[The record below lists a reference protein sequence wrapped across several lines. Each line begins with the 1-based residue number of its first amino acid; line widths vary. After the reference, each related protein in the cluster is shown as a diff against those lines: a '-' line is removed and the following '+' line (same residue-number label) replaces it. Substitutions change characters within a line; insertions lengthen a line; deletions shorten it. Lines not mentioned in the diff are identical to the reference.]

1 MIMRR
6 SLLLLLASSLPLA
19 SCGVLKG
26 SGPKSTPVIGDRTS
40 ILGNTDAEVTVDP
53 SLADVAVLLPPPTT
67 NADWEQPGGSPTH
80 SLGHLTLS
88 EGLATVWQARIGGI
102 TKATR
107 LAAAPV
113 VVGGKLFAID
123 TDARIRA
130 YDATSGA
137 PLWATQ
143 LAPKDG
149 RNERSL
155 YGGGVSAFGDRV
167 YATNGLGEVAALDA
181 ATGGEIWRVKPGG
194 PLRGSPTLAF
204 GSLFVLSQDNQLFS
218 LRASDGDLQWTQ
230 SGSIEGANVFGV
242 AAPAAGQGTVIA
254 GFSSGELGAYRY
266 ENGQPVWQDQLS
278 RTRITTSVGLLSDI
292 DANPVIDQGRV
303 YALGQGGRMVS
314 LELVTG
320 QRLWELNVAG
330 IATPW
335 VAGEWL
341 WAVTDQ
347 GVLFAVARSNGKVRW
362 KTQLARYRN
371 EKKQSG
377 PISWQGPVLAG
388 GRLIL
393 LSSEGALAQVDPTTG
408 AVTSQT
414 QVGDAFHLPPVV
426 ANGTLYTLDDDGTIT
441 ARR

>member
-1 MIMRR
+1 MTSRP
-6 SLLLLLASSLPLA
+6 LLIALIAALPLA
-19 SCGVLKG
+19 GCGIFKG
-26 SGPKSTPVIGDRTS
+26 SGAKTTPVLGNRTS
-40 ILGNTDAEVTVDP
+40 ILGNREQEVTVDP
-53 SLADVAVLLPPPTT
+53 TLAGVDVILPPMVA
-67 NADWEQPGGSPTH
+67 NRDWEQPGGSPSH
-80 SLGHLTLS
+80 SLGHLTLAA
-88 EGLATVWQARIGGI
+88 ETAPVWEARIAGV
-102 TKATR
+102 TTSTR

-113 VVGGKLFAID
+113 VVDGKLFAID
-123 TDARIRA
+123 TEAVVRALDA
-130 YDATSGA
+130 ATGA
-137 PLWATQ
+137 ALWSKN
-143 LAPKDG
+143 LAAANGKDG
-149 RNERSL
+149 RSL

-167 YATNGLGEVAALDA
+167 YATNGLGEVAALNA
-181 ATGGEIWRVKPGG
+181 ADGAEIWRVKPGG
-194 PLRGSPTLAF
+194 PLRGSPTIAF
-204 GSLFVLSQDNQLFS
+204 GSLFVLSQDNQLFA

-230 SGSIEGANVFGV
+230 SGSVEGANVFGV

-254 GFSSGELGAYRY
+254 GFSSGELGGYRY

-347 GVLFAVARSNGKVRW
+347 GVLFSIARANGKVLW
-362 KTQLARYRN
+362 KTQLRRYRK
-371 EKKQSG
+371 EKSESG
-377 PISWQGPVLAG
+377 RVSWQGPVLAG
-388 GRLIL
+388 GRLLL
-393 LSSEGALAQVDPTTG
+393 LSSEGELAEVDPATG
-408 AVTSQT
+408 AVTRQT
-414 QVGDAFHLPPVV
+414 QVGNSFHVPPVV
-426 ANGTLYTLDDDGTIT
+426 AGGMVYMLDDEGRIL

>member
-1 MIMRR
+1 MTRR
-6 SLLLLLASSLPLA
+6 ALLLLLSASLPLA
-19 SCGVLKG
+19 GCGILKG
-26 SGPKSTPVIGDRTS
+26 GGPKTTPVLGDRSS
-40 ILGNTDAEVTVDP
+40 ILGTREAEVAVDP
-53 SLADVAVLLPPPTT
+53 SLAGVDVLLSPPVT
-67 NADWEQPGGSPTH
+67 NASWDQPGGGPAH
-80 SLGHLTLS
+80 ALGHLALGDTLAIAWS
-88 EGLATVWQARIGGI
+88 KRIEGDGKGV
-102 TKATR
+102 R

-123 TDARIRA
+123 TAARVRA
-130 YDATSGA
+130 YDAATGA
-137 PLWATQ
+137 DLWSTR
-143 LAPKDG
+143 LAPENG
-149 RNERSL
+149 RDERSL
-155 YGGGVSAFGDRV
+155 YGGGVSAYADRV
-167 YATNGLGEVAALDA
+167 YAVNGLGEVAALDA
-181 ATGGEIWRVKPGG
+181 NTGAEIWRVKPGG
-194 PLRGSPTLAF
+194 PLRGSPTVAF

-218 LRASDGDLQWTQ
+218 LRAADGELQWTQ
-230 SGSIEGANVFGV
+230 SGSIQGANVFGV

-254 GFSSGELGAYRY
+254 GFSSGELGGYRY

-278 RTRITTSVGLLSDI
+278 RTQITTSVGLLSDI

-330 IATPW
+330 ISSPW

-362 KTQLARYRN
+362 KTQLRHYRN
-371 EKKQSG
+371 EKKSTG

-393 LSSEGALAQVDPTTG
+393 VNSEGEMAEVDPATG
-408 AVTSQT
+408 AVTRQT
-414 QVGDAFHLPPVV
+414 KAGASFHLPPVV
-426 ANGTLYTLDDDGTIT
+426 ANGTLYLLDDDGQLT

>member
-1 MIMRR
+1 MTRR
-6 SLLLLLASSLPLA
+6 PLLLILIAALPLSACSLL
-19 SCGVLKG
+19 KG
-26 SGPKSTPVIGDRTS
+26 NGPKTTPVIGDRTS
-40 ILGNTDAEVTVDP
+40 ILGSKEAEVTIDP
-53 SLADVAVLLPPPTT
+53 SLADVAVLLPPAIT
-67 NADWEQPGGSPTH
+67 NADWDQPGGSPTH
-80 SLGHLTLS
+80 SLGHLALPETL
-88 EGLATVWQARIGGI
+88 GLAWQARTEGI

-123 TDARIRA
+123 TDARVRA
-130 YDATSGA
+130 FDAATGA
-137 PLWATQ
+137 ELWTMQ
-143 LAPKDG
+143 LAPADG
-149 RNERSL
+149 RNSRSL
-155 YGGGVSAFGDRV
+155 YGGGVSASGDRV
-167 YATNGLGEVAALDA
+167 YATNGLGEVAALDS
-181 ATGGEIWRVKPGG
+181 ATGAQIWRVKPGG

-218 LRASDGDLQWTQ
+218 LRATDGDLQWTQ
-230 SGSIEGANVFGV
+230 SGSVEGANVFGV
-242 AAPAAGQGTVIA
+242 AAPAAGQGTVVA
-254 GFSSGELGAYRY
+254 GFSSGELGGYRY

-278 RTRITTSVGLLSDI
+278 RTRITTSVGLLSDV

-341 WAVTDQ
+341 WAVTDG
-347 GVLFAVARSNGKVRW
+347 GVLFAVARSNGKIRW
-362 KTQLARYRN
+362 KTQLPRYR
-371 EKKQSG
+371 KPKSQSG

-393 LSSEGALAQVDPTTG
+393 VSSEGQMAEVDPATG
-408 AVTSQT
+408 AVTRSIE
-414 QVGDAFHLPPVV
+414 VGSSFHLPPVV
-426 ANGTLYTLDDDGTIT
+426 ANGTLYLLDDDGTIS

>member
-1 MIMRR
+1 MIRR
-6 SLLLLLASSLPLA
+6 SLLLVIAGALPLTA
-19 SCGVLKG
+19 CGVLKG
-26 SGPKSTPVIGDRTS
+26 SGPKTTPVIGDRTS
-40 ILGNTDAEVTVDP
+40 ILGAREAEVTVDP
-53 SLADVAVLLPPPTT
+53 SLADVAVLLPPAVT
-67 NADWEQPGGSPTH
+67 NADWGQPGGSPTH
-80 SLGHLTLS
+80 SLGHLALPDTL
-88 EGLATVWQARIGGI
+88 TQVWQARIAGV

-113 VVGGKLFAID
+113 VVDGRLFAID

-130 YDATSGA
+130 FDSATGA
-137 PLWATQ
+137 PLWTTQ
-143 LAPKDG
+143 LASEDG

-155 YGGGVSAFGDRV
+155 YGGGVSAFGERV
-167 YATNGLGEVAALDA
+167 YATNGVGEVATLEA
-181 ATGGEIWRVKPGG
+181 ATGAEIWRVKPGG

-230 SGSIEGANVFGV
+230 SGSVEGANVFGV

-254 GFSSGELGAYRY
+254 GFSSGELGGYRY

-278 RTRITTSVGLLSDI
+278 RTRITTSVGLLSDV
-292 DANPVIDQGRV
+292 DANPVIDAGRV

-320 QRLWELNVAG
+320 QRIWELNVAG

-341 WAVTDQ
+341 WAVTDT

-371 EKKQSG
+371 EKNQSG

-393 LSSEGALAQVDPTTG
+393 LSSEGAMAEVDPATG
-408 AVTSQT
+408 AVIRQT
-414 QVGDAFHLPPVV
+414 EVGRSFHLPPVV

>member
-1 MIMRR
+1 MTKRA
-6 SLLLLLASSLPLA
+6 LLFLLTAALPL
-19 SCGVLKG
+19 SGCGILKG
-26 SGPKSTPVIGDRTS
+26 SGPKTTPVVGDRTS
-40 ILGNTDAEVTVDP
+40 VLGNREAEVTVDA
-53 SLADVAVLLPPPTT
+53 SLAGVDVLLPPAVA
-67 NADWEQPGGSPTH
+67 NGSWDQPGGASSH
-80 SLGHLTLS
+80 ALGHLALGETL
-88 EGLATVWQARIGGI
+88 GLAWTKRIAGTG
-102 TKATR
+102 KSVR

-113 VVGGKLFAID
+113 VVGGKVFVID
-123 TDARIRA
+123 TDARVRA
-130 YDATSGA
+130 FDSTSGA
-137 PLWATQ
+137 DLWSTR
-143 LAPKDG
+143 LAPENGQD
-149 RNERSL
+149 ERSL
-155 YGGGVSAFGDRV
+155 YGGGVSASGDRV
-167 YATNGLGEVAALDA
+167 YASNGLGEVAALDA
-181 ATGGEIWRVKPGG
+181 TTGAELWRTKPGG
-194 PLRGSPTLAF
+194 PLRGSPTVAF

-254 GFSSGELGAYRY
+254 GFSSGELGGYRY

-278 RTRITTSVGLLSDI
+278 RTQITTSVGLISDI
-292 DANPVIDQGRV
+292 DANPVVDKGRV

-330 IATPW
+330 ISSPW

-362 KTQLARYRN
+362 KTQLRHFRN
-371 EKKQSG
+371 EKKSTG

-393 LSSEGALAQVDPTTG
+393 VSSEGQLAEVDPSSG
-408 AVTSQT
+408 AMLRTSEA
-414 QVGDAFHLPPVV
+414 GDAFHLPPVV
-426 ANGTLYTLDDDGTIT
+426 ANGTLFLLDDAGQLT